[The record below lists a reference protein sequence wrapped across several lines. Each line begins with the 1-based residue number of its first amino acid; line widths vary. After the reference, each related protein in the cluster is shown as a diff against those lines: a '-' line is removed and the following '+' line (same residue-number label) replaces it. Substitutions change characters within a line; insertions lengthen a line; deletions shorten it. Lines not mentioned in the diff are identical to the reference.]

1 MTGTGQTEIVRR
13 KFTLTEHHNDL
24 LNDIVEQRYASR
36 SEALRAAIQHHAQFL
51 SEHEDT
57 DIESLKTEIEQIADQ
72 IETMHE
78 KLDERGTSVV
88 RLVEQEEDESERQSH
103 TDSDIRE
110 TIVKELLENGPLS
123 VDELTE
129 CTDEDEISAIT
140 ASGSLEE
147 EGIIRTVGK
156 ETEKYELNR

>member
-1 MTGTGQTEIVRR
+1 MTETGQTEIVRR
-13 KFTLTEHHNDL
+13 KFSLTAYHNDL

-36 SEALRAAIQHHAQFL
+36 SEALRAAIQHHVQIL

-72 IETMHE
+72 IEIIHE
-78 KLDERGTSVV
+78 KLDERGTGVV
-88 RLVEQEEDESERQSH
+88 RVTEQEVDKSERQSD

-110 TIVKELLENGPLS
+110 TIVTELLEQGSLS

-129 CTDEDEISAIT
+129 CTDEDVISVIT